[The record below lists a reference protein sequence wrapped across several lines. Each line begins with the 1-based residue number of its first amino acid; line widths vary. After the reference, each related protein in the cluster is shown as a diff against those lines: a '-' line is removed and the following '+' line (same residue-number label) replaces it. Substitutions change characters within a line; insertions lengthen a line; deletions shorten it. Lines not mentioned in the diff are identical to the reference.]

1 MQDNKNIKCVVVGD
15 GAVGKTCLLISYSTN
30 TFPTEYVPTV
40 FDNYSTN
47 VMVDS
52 NVITLGLWDTAGQED
67 YDQIRPLSYPKTD
80 LFLATFNVVH
90 RPSFENVRTK
100 WYPELNK
107 HCPGVPII
115 LVGTKIDLRNDPSY
129 QGRTI
134 SYEEGRRMA
143 RDINAEMY
151 LECSALTMEGV
162 KDIFDNVIKK
172 VLDPASKPRRGGSGL
187 SCNCCS
193 CVSDDKDSKSLT
205 VSTLNLLSFG
215 AVVAGLLLGAGWLD
229 GISAGALPTSGE
241 QIPVVGAA
249 AVLLLSTLTGFIAG
263 FNRGKKWYMSN
274 MILSYIG
281 LAASLFLV
289 NIGLAVTGYGAVS
302 EALLNFPEGDA
313 CGDGFGSDC
322 QMALLILGGA
332 GFAFVFQ
339 VVSIIVSRKVINS
352 GEYSQGYAS
361 TY

>member
-1 MQDNKNIKCVVVGD
+1 MNESKNIKCVVVGD

-172 VLDPASKPRRGGSGL
+172 VLDPSSKPRRGGGGL
-187 SCNCCS
+187 SCSCCS
-193 CVSDDKDSKSLT
+193 CVSDEKDSKSLT
-205 VSTLNLLSFG
+205 VSTLNLLSF
-215 AVVAGLLLGAGWLD
+215 AAIVAGLLLGVGWLD
-229 GISAGALPTSGE
+229 GITGGGLDYASQA
-241 QIPVVGAA
+241 VVLGCVG
-249 AVLLLSTLTGFIAG
+249 VLFLSTFTGLIAG

-274 MILSYIG
+274 MIISYLG
-281 LAASLFLV
+281 LAASLYLI
-289 NIGLAVTGYGAVS
+289 NCGLHATFGGALGDV
-302 EALLNFPEGDA
+302 LLGFNAAQNCEG
-313 CGDGFGSDC
+313 GFDSAC
-322 QMALLILGGA
+322 QMALLLLGGA
-332 GFAFVFQ
+332 GFAFIFQ
-339 VVSIIVSRKVINS
+339 VVSIVVSRRVINA